1 MSLSMCGIVGVVRAF
16 GERPR
21 VSEAQFV
28 GMRDQLQSRGP
39 DAGEH
44 LFHRNVAFGHRRLAV
59 IALGAD
65 GAQPMVTADGRWSIT
80 YNGELYN
87 DAELRASL
95 KAGGHEAPISGS
107 DTATLLAVLQAWGI
121 DGLTRLRGMYAL
133 AAHDRHL
140 RAVHLARDP
149 LGMKPLY
156 WSFDGIE
163 LVFASDP
170 KAILAHPEVSAVPDL
185 EGISAY
191 LSNLRSCLG
200 ERTLFG
206 GISCLAPGQR
216 LELQTD
222 GSRFRP
228 HVIMDATPS
237 VATTGDCSAEEA
249 GEQLREL
256 MEDSVRRHLWSDRP
270 VALLLSGGIDS
281 ALISALAQKIGC
293 EAKAYVAGS
302 DREGAGGDLDEAAAV
317 AKDLGLELE
326 RVVLSEGDFVHGWQQ
341 MVRGGGMPLSTPNEV
356 AIHRL
361 AQRIADDGAVVAL
374 GGEGADE
381 VFGGSGAVM
390 DAAHA
395 FEEVGVPGLGAGRF
409 HLEACAWIAP
419 VAKVGVFTPEVW
431 GALNGDEGLVNTC
444 DRLFEAGV
452 REAGP
457 DADPLEAHLRFLRRV
472 NLTGLLERLD
482 RSTMLASV
490 EGRTPFADTAIRKF
504 ADGLCMSAKFTPRAI
519 LAGAGGGAA
528 SRGEEIGPPRT
539 KLAVREAARGL
550 VSEHVLQRPK
560 TSFPLPLQDWIGQC
574 GPLLTQ
580 SPFARA
586 LFQDSIIEQV
596 AAAPGENWTYA
607 WPMLNIAM
615 WGDRWF

>member
-1 MSLSMCGIVGVVRAF
+1 MSLCMCGIVGVVCAF
-16 GERPR
+16 GDRPS
-21 VSEAQFV
+21 VSETQFV
-28 GMRDQLQSRGP
+28 RMRDQLQRRGP

-44 LFHRNVAFGHRRLAV
+44 LFHRNVAFGHRRLAI
-59 IALGAD
+59 IALGTD
-65 GAQPMVTADGRWSIT
+65 GAQPMITADGRWSIT

-87 DAELRASL
+87 DAELRESL
-95 KAGGHEAPISGS
+95 AAGGHEAPISGS

-140 RAVHLARDP
+140 RTVHLARDP

-156 WSFDGIE
+156 WHFDGGE

-170 KAILAHPEVSAVPDL
+170 RAILAHPRVSAVPDL

-206 GISCLAPGQR
+206 GISCLSPGQR

-222 GSRFRP
+222 SGRFRP
-228 HVIMDATPS
+228 RVIMDATPS
-237 VATTGDCSAEEA
+237 VATNNDCSPEHAGAE
-249 GEQLREL
+249 LRGL

-281 ALISALAQKIGC
+281 ALISALAQETGC
-293 EAKAYVAGS
+293 EARAYVAGS
-302 DREGAGGDLDEAAAV
+302 DRDGAGGDISEAAAV
-317 AKDLGLELE
+317 AQDLGLDLQ
-326 RVVLSEGDFVHGWQQ
+326 RVVLDEADFVHGWQE
-341 MVRGGGMPLSTPNEV
+341 MVREGGMPLSTPNEV

-361 AQRIADDGAVVAL
+361 AKRIAADGAVVAL
-374 GGEGADE
+374 SGEGADE
-381 VFGGSGAVM
+381 LFGGYGAVM

-419 VAKVGVFTPEVW
+419 VAKGDVFVPDVW
-431 GALNGDEGLVNTC
+431 GSLGHDEGLIHAC
-444 DRLFEAGV
+444 DRLFAAGV

-457 DADPLEAHLRFLRRV
+457 DADPLEAHLRYLRRV

-490 EGRTPFADTAIRKF
+490 EGRTPFADVAIREF
-504 ADGLCMSAKFTPRAI
+504 ADGLCMSAKYTPRAV
-519 LAGAGGGAA
+519 LAGGGG
-528 SRGEEIGPPRT
+528 GEKSGPPRT

-560 TSFPLPLQDWIGQC
+560 TSFPLPLQDWIAQC
-574 GPLLTQ
+574 GPLLNQ

-586 LFQDSIIEQV
+586 LFQDAIIEHV

-607 WPMLNIAM
+607 WPMINIAM